1 MRSATGPRLI
11 IALIGLALF
20 AVPALLIKGLVG
32 DKIDDANTAA
42 GFQNIPAN
50 AIDIDQS
57 QSLYRAENFNAAL
70 SALEERAG
78 HNPELLSVGVQPYM
92 AEFQIKDGQKAKG
105 YRYYAKNGEMGEFKV
120 KLVGPGSIDGSQFPY
135 ETISAGVTQKLAA
148 AVAEQDGGVRV
159 TNMTI
164 QRALI
169 EGDLA
174 WSVNAESDARTGIVF
189 QADPDGSG
197 LADATKRALERAGA
211 GSGAAAANALSEAEC
226 LQQAGGDVAEVN
238 ACVQ

>member
-42 GFQNIPAN
+42 GFQSIPAN
-50 AIDIDQS
+50 AIDIDES
-57 QSLYRAENFNAAL
+57 QSLYRAQNFDAAL

-78 HNPELLSVGVQPYM
+78 PNPELLSVGVQPYM
-92 AEFQIKDGQKAKG
+92 AEFQIKDGQRAKG
-105 YRYYAKNGEMGEFKV
+105 YRYYAKSGEMGEFKV

-135 ETISAGVTQKLAA
+135 ETISAGVTQELAA
-148 AVAEQDGGVRV
+148 AVAEQDGGLRV

-189 QADPDGSG
+189 QADPDGSR

-211 GSGAAAANALSEAEC
+211 ESGAATADALSEAEC
-226 LQQAGGDVAEVN
+226 LQQAGGKVAEVN